1 MEFRDLKT
9 QYQKLKPKI
18 DAAVFGVL
26 DSSRYIMGAP
36 VAELEK
42 QLADYAGVKHCVAC
56 GNGTDA
62 LQLALMAWNIG
73 RGDLVFVSDICF
85 FASAEVIA
93 LTGAMPVFVDIDPE
107 TFNMDVSSLEQAIK
121 RAQKDGTGTPKAVI
135 AVNLFGQPADYTAIR
150 PICAK
155 YGLKLLED
163 AAQGFGGRMGDKRAG
178 SFGDIAATSFF
189 PSKPLGCYGD
199 GGAVFTDHDEWA
211 AALRSLRVHGK
222 SPTDKYDNVRIGLN
236 SRLDTI
242 QAAVLQVKLE
252 AFEEYELQQ
261 VNNAAAQYTERL
273 RDIVQTPV
281 VKNGFYS
288 SWAQYSILLEEEK
301 IRDGLKGHLASKG
314 IPAMIF
320 YPKPLHAQRAFG
332 DIEYSGHCPV
342 ADDICKRIL
351 SLPIHPY
358 LAEDAIESVA
368 QTIKKYLDRKN
379 I

>member
-73 RGDLVFVSDICF
+73 RGDLVFVSDFSF